1 MGASPTGDNNPV
13 RKTCWK
19 LVSALPSGYP
29 KQYMPNSLAIIGAG
43 RVGRALGRRLREAG
57 WRIGAIVTRS
67 EASARRAVRFI
78 GAGKPFAGMT
88 WQILPSQVILIT
100 TPDDQIDV
108 AARDLARIGE
118 EELHGRVVLHTS
130 GAMDSGALEPLRA
143 QGATVGSMHPLQSFC
158 GVTVPSLEGRV
169 FAIEGEAQAVRVA
182 RQIARELG
190 GSPVRVAGGKKLLY
204 HAAAAM
210 AAGHILAVEEA
221 ATQLLVS
228 LGMKRREAVRALLPL
243 TRQVLDN
250 FETLGPRAAWTG
262 PLSRGDFNVV
272 RAHLQALR
280 DSPQEFM
287 LAYEALSRL
296 AACVLTQEPAGTLAE
311 LGKSSVKPIAK
322 AKVTGGNA

>member
-1 MGASPTGDNNPV
+1 
-13 RKTCWK
+13 
-19 LVSALPSGYP
+19 
-29 KQYMPNSLAIIGAG
+29 MPNTLAMIGAG

-57 WRIGAIVTRS
+57 WRIGAVVTRS

-78 GAGKPFAGMT
+78 GAGKAFPGMT
-88 WQILPSQVILIT
+88 RQVLSSQVMLIT
-100 TPDDQIDV
+100 TPDEQIEV
-108 AARDLARIGE
+108 AARDLARISE
-118 EELHGRVVLHTS
+118 EELRGRVVLHTS
-130 GAMDSGALEPLRA
+130 GAMDSSALEALRA
-143 QGATVGSMHPLQSFC
+143 QGASVGSMHPLQSFS

-169 FAIEGEAQAVRVA
+169 FAIEGQAQAVRVA
-182 RQIARELG
+182 RRIARELG

-228 LGMKRREAVRALLPL
+228 VGMKRTEAVRALLPL

-250 FETLGPRAAWTG
+250 FERFGSRAAWTG
-262 PLSRGDFNVV
+262 PLARGDFKVV
-272 RAHLQALR
+272 HAHLQTLR

-296 AACVLTQEPAGTLAE
+296 AARVLAQDTAGTLAE
-311 LGKSSVKPIAK
+311 LEKSSVKPITK
-322 AKVTGGNA
+322 AKTTGGNA